1 MSYFEDAS
9 LVYIPSAVKDGKTY
23 SIKPTDGS
31 GDLTFSRG
39 SDIEATRVASN
50 GYIQKAAVNLL
61 LQSNSFDTTWT
72 TTDSSV
78 TSGQTGYDGSSDAW
92 LLEATATSS
101 SLRQNYSASGVFC
114 FSAYAKA
121 GSTDW
126 IRLRFDNTSTADAN
140 VWFNL
145 SDGSIGASNGIA
157 PYTENI
163 GDGWWRLVVQTN
175 TSDLNNL
182 RILTA
187 ASDGANPALGDYVYI
202 QDAQLNYGLV
212 AQEYQETTTT
222 SVVTGITNDMPR
234 LDYSGGASCP
244 SLLLEPSR
252 ANLFTYDTYLNGLTF
267 TQATATQN
275 TDISPEGVQNAARL
289 YDNTSS
295 SQHRVNETI
304 SVTNGTTYTWSV
316 FIKKGTLRYCYL
328 ISTADGTMRYFFDLQ
343 EGTAITSGGKI
354 EDYGNGWFR
363 ISGQVTASTTGS
375 VIFGLNLAN
384 NGSNATYEGTG
395 TDYHILYGLQCE
407 VGSYPTSL
415 IPCDGTS
422 ATRTGDD
429 TEVIDLQANG
439 IFGASAGTIF
449 LDIKRA
455 VSRDSTEIQW
465 QWRDDANVLALRL
478 YYKEEGEC
486 SIFTFYNNR
495 DGEFITGNETI
506 GYSPK
511 IAISYDGTSRLKI
524 FGNGVE
530 LTKTGG
536 NFQTNVALDKMQQ
549 LTNLWNITEFSKILF
564 FPTALSDSD
573 CIALTSL

>member
-9 LVYIPSAVKDGKTY
+9 LVLIPSAVKDGKTY

-50 GYIQKAAVNLL
+50 GYIEKAKVNLV
-61 LQSNSFDTTWT
+61 LQSNTFDTSWLNSGIITK
-72 TTDSSV
+72 
-78 TSGQTGYDGSSDAW
+78 TSGQSGYDGSSDAW
-92 LLEATATSS
+92 LLTKSS
-101 SLRQNYSASGVFC
+101 GGGFIYQNIA
-114 FSAYAKA
+114 FSSVGTFSVYAKA
-121 GSTDW
+121 GALNW
-126 IRLRFDNTSTADAN
+126 IRIRDNIGVGAYFDLSGSGAVGSTNLIIDAN
-140 VWFNL
+140 IQSVGGGWFRCSL
-145 SDGSIGASNGIA
+145 SASWGSSHFRIYPGDANGD
-157 PYTENI
+157 TSGTSGNI
-163 GDGWWRLVVQTN
+163 
-175 TSDLNNL
+175 
-182 RILTA
+182 
-187 ASDGANPALGDYVYI
+187 YI

-486 SIFTFYNNR
+486 SIFSFYNNR

-549 LTNLWNITEFSKILF
+549 LTKLWNITEFSKILF